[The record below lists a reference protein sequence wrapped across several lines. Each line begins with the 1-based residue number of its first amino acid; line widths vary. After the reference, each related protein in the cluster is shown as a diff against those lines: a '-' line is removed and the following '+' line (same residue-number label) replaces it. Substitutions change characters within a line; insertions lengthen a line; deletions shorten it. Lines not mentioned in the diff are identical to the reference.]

1 VKRKN
6 EDQFLIN
13 QILKDKIEI
22 KSYLKKTNVKGFYH
36 ITKQKL
42 NENVTTL

>member
-13 QILKDKIEI
+13 QILKDKIKI
-22 KSYLKKTNVKGFYH
+22 KSYLKKKQMLKDF
-36 ITKQKL
+36 IT
-42 NENVTTL
+42 